1 MAHWLG
7 RKSILSD
14 NIVIIDYKMGN
25 LKSVEKAFAKV
36 GADVII
42 SNDSQIIKNASK
54 IVLPGVG
61 AFKDGM
67 KYLKELGLIDVLH
80 KEVLQNKKPFL
91 GICLGMQLI
100 AKKSYE
106 NGKTEG
112 LGWIDGIVVK
122 FDSSNLKVPH
132 VGWNN
137 VTYKKENVLFKD
149 IPNSS
154 DFYFVH
160 SYHFTSLE
168 DAVTSSTDYGDDFV
182 SSLQKENIFAVQF
195 HPEKSQKVGLK
206 FLENFVSFERK
217 I

>member
-1 MAHWLG
+1 
-7 RKSILSD
+7 LSD

>member
-112 LGWIDGIVVK
+112 LAWIDGIVVK

>member
-112 LGWIDGIVVK
+112 LGWIDGMVVK

>member
-1 MAHWLG
+1 
-7 RKSILSD
+7 LSD

-112 LGWIDGIVVK
+112 LGWIDGMVVK